1 MAVNASTE
9 DVTAKIT
16 IPGITSASEL
26 FPTKDY
32 ALAAPG
38 VLEIPFTKF
47 QVRVF
52 EVK

>member
-1 MAVNASTE
+1 MTVNASVN

-16 IPGITSASEL
+16 LPGVTAATEL
-26 FPTKDY
+26 FPTKDFS
-32 ALAAPG
+32 LAAPG

-52 EVK
+52 EVR